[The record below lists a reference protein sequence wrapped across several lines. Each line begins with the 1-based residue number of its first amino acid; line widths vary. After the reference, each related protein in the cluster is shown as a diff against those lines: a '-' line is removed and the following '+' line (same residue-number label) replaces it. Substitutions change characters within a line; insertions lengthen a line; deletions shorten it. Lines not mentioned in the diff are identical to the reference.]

1 MEEIQWGGGADGENK
16 KKQQQSSKTFTQ
28 LTYLR
33 VNQEVRR
40 GLIHLN
46 YTDIKLSTI
55 GPSALKEYIL

>member
-1 MEEIQWGGGADGENK
+1 MGADGENK
-16 KKQQQSSKTFTQ
+16 TTTIIKTFTQ

-55 GPSALKEYIL
+55 GMCFKRVHLLAE